1 MFEGSF
7 STNATTSIVPFSL
20 LAPLCLGGEIKVNS
34 HQKTE
39 NKLFTQLVSD
49 AGSCKLCPA
58 MCDRAA
64 VFSALNGSLAAR
76 VMFIGEAP
84 GRKGA
89 DRTHVPF
96 SGDQSGKNFDRFIAS
111 IGLGR
116 EEIFITSAALCNP
129 RTDSGANRKPAKS
142 EVANCSQFLR
152 RAIEIIDPRV
162 VVTLGSVALEAL
174 KKIKWHELNLKEAS
188 GKVHDWDDR
197 LLVPIYHPSP
207 QVLASHRRE
216 AAQLQ
221 DYQIVAQAI
230 EQHRSS
236 IALSRHP
243 CDKAVP
249 RVGGLPSIG
258 TA

>member
-1 MFEGSF
+1 MGTSESIDSLF
-7 STNATTSIVPFSL
+7 S
-20 LAPLCLGGEIKVNS
+20 
-34 HQKTE
+34 
-39 NKLFTQLVSD
+39 QLVSE
-49 AGSCKLCPA
+49 AANCIHCPA
-58 MCDRAA
+58 MCDRTA
-64 VFSALNGSLAAR
+64 VLSTLNGSLAAR
-76 VMFIGEAP
+76 VMFVGEAP

-111 IGLGR
+111 IGLAR
-116 EEIFITSAALCNP
+116 ADIFITSAALCNP
-129 RTDSGANRKPAKS
+129 RTDSGANRKPTKG

-174 KKIKWHELNLKEAS
+174 KNIKCHELSLKES
-188 GKVHDWDDR
+188 FGRIHDWDGR

-221 DYQIVAQAI
+221 DYKVVAHAIGQAGL
-230 EQHRSS
+230 S
-236 IALSRHP
+236 IA
-243 CDKAVP
+243 A
-249 RVGGLPSIG
+249 
-258 TA
+258 